1 METNTFLN
9 CIEKTDIFNANCH
22 QMKLKEG
29 DIVRF
34 IPEYEDGK
42 QEFDYILIE
51 DPDGDR
57 VKVMPINSK
66 MELPPIQVVKLE
78 WLKKIE

>member
-1 METNTFLN
+1 MDF
-9 CIEKTDIFNANCH
+9 KKD
-22 QMKLKEG
+22 

-34 IPEYEDGK
+34 IPEFEDGVK
-42 QEFDYILIE
+42 EFDYILIE
-51 DPDGDR
+51 DPDCDR

-66 MELPPIQVVKLE
+66 MEFSPIQVVKLE